1 MGNDPTPLCVSKVFL
16 ELNNRGGVCD
26 NTDKDNSPLTGGRE
40 GQMRSE
46 SGGRAVVVGPSALL
60 SKDLPAGLSKVPPRE
75 SARRYIRRRV
85 SVDGMWRRRNRGEI
99 LDMTISRVPRAW
111 LPETNS
117 GRQKG
122 FRHFP

>member
-1 MGNDPTPLCVSKVFL
+1 
-16 ELNNRGGVCD
+16 
-26 NTDKDNSPLTGGRE
+26 
-40 GQMRSE
+40 MRSE
-46 SGGRAVVVGPSALL
+46 SGGRAVVVAPSALL
-60 SKDLPAGLSKVPPRE
+60 SKDLPAGLSKVPLRE

-111 LPETNS
+111 FPETNS